1 MIMRIRKDSP
11 FHGITELQKEQMLDE
26 VDSEQTY
33 DNIAEGWEYVTG
45 IETTGEQVRRF
56 VQRLRYERAV
66 RETDDSS
73 EDLAAFSERA
83 TDGKARDGLIEAA
96 RQKLFEDAL
105 AAGDRTLLLEL
116 YRAANEERAR
126 EREVEV
132 QRRKAAVAEEN
143 ARIGWVRAW
152 GEVNGKR
159 KFLTAEVTAAKA
171 VSASA
176 QGGEQSLLPGLRELL
191 MDATKQPEE
200 RLAAVLKY
208 ISSGEGKLLA
218 KGGGE

>member
-1 MIMRIRKDSP
+1 MWENKT
-11 FHGITELQKEQMLDE
+11 GKE
-26 VDSEQTY
+26 TF
-33 DNIAEGWEYVTG
+33 
-45 IETTGEQVRRF
+45 GEQVRRF
-56 VQRLRYERAV
+56 VERVRYERAV
-66 RETDDSS
+66 RETDDSM
-73 EDLAAFSERA
+73 EDLTAFAERA

-143 ARIGWVRAW
+143 ARIGWVRAL

-159 KFLTAEVTAAKA
+159 KFLAAEVTASKA
-171 VSASA
+171 VNASA
-176 QGGEQSLLPGLRELL
+176 EGGEQSLLPALREML

-208 ISSGEGKLLA
+208 ISSDDGKLLP

>member
-1 MIMRIRKDSP
+1 MRIRKDSP
-11 FHGITELQKEQMLDE
+11 FHGITEDFKEYILTM
-26 VDSEQTY
+26 VANGDSY
-33 DNIAEGWEYVTG
+33 DDVAEMWENKTG
-45 IETTGEQVRRF
+45 KETFGEQVRRF
-56 VQRLRYERAV
+56 VERVRYERAV
-66 RETDDSS
+66 RETDDSM
-73 EDLAAFSERA
+73 EDLTAFAERA

-143 ARIGWVRAW
+143 ARIGWVRAL

-159 KFLTAEVTAAKA
+159 KFLAAEVTASKA
-171 VSASA
+171 VNASA
-176 QGGEQSLLPGLRELL
+176 EGGEQSLLPALRELL

-208 ISSGEGKLLA
+208 ISSDDGKLLP